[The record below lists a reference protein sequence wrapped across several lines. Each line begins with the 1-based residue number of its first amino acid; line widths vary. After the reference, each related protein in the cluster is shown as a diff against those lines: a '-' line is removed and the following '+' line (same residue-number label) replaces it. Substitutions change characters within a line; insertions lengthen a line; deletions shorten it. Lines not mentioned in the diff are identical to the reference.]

1 MSKNS
6 FHFFLNCASC
16 ALTRNPFFYPLF
28 LLFVS
33 FINLIHLTLR
43 SSLALCGSRKTV
55 TYVIASVWMLLCD
68 CVCVSLSLSMCAS
81 VCVSVSVCVFFSP
94 CIAVSIPLSA
104 CQHAYIYD
112 MHIYSG
118 VQRLENDR
126 DQLLWNPNLGASIR
140 PLVINTIFCYFI
152 PHLHK
157 EIRWMLEVIAPFA
170 DSISQHHSIFVR
182 MSVCLR
188 A

>member
-1 MSKNS
+1 MRIDAES
-6 FHFFLNCASC
+6 FLLSSFSVI
-16 ALTRNPFFYPLF
+16 RFFYQPYPSYF
-28 LLFVS
+28 EVFISIVS
-33 FINLIHLTLR
+33 QPQDCYI
-43 SSLALCGSRKTV
+43 
-55 TYVIASVWMLLCD
+55 CD
-68 CVCVSLSLSMCAS
+68 CLCVNVIVWLCVRQFVSLSICAS